1 MNLEAFLREREP
13 IWNALETLLAR
24 ARGRPD
30 RLGVEQAL
38 ELGRDYRAAVADLAI
53 ARRRWPGD
61 PIVERLERLVLA
73 GRQAIYSER
82 SERRGALRRFLLHD
96 YWQLVL
102 GQRRL
107 LLVSAIAMFGP
118 CLLAFGWAL
127 HDPGAAIGLLPARFH
142 SSGTPHVRHLAL
154 GAATQASLA
163 SSIFTNNI
171 QVTFLAFAG
180 GLTFGLVTLA
190 ILAFNGILLGA
201 LGGIMLQAG
210 TFSVFT
216 RYVSPHGILELS
228 CIVVTGAAGLRLAQA
243 LIDPG
248 PRPRGFALRAAA
260 RPAVA
265 VVLGTAPW
273 LVVAG
278 LTEGFLTPRGVPL
291 GAALAVGCALAG
303 VYWLLVLTRGRA
315 PSR

>member
-1 MNLEAFLREREP
+1 MNLEAFLSEREP
-13 IWNALETLLAR
+13 AWEGLEALLKR

-53 ARRRWPGD
+53 ARRRFPGD
-61 PIVERLERLVLA
+61 PVVERLERLVLT

-82 SERRGALRRFLLHD
+82 SERQGAIRRFAVRD

-102 GQRRL
+102 GERRML
-107 LLVSAIAMFGP
+107 ILSALALFGP
-118 CLLAFGWAL
+118 CLLAAGWAL
-127 HDPGAAIGLLPARFH
+127 HDPGAALGLLPARFH
-142 SSGTPHVRHLAL
+142 SSGQPHVSHLAL
-154 GAATQASLA
+154 GAATQATLA

-180 GLTFGLVTLA
+180 GLSLGLLTLA

-210 TFSVFT
+210 NFSVFV
-216 RYVSPHGILELS
+216 RYIAPHGLLELS
-228 CIVVTGAAGLRLAQA
+228 CIVVAGAAGLRLARA
-243 LIDPG
+243 LVDPG
-248 PRPRGFALRAAA
+248 ELPRGFALRAAA

-265 VVLGTAPW
+265 IVLGTAPW

-291 GAALAVGCALAG
+291 ATALAVGAALAGA
-303 VYWLLVLTRGRA
+303 YWVLVLTRGRA